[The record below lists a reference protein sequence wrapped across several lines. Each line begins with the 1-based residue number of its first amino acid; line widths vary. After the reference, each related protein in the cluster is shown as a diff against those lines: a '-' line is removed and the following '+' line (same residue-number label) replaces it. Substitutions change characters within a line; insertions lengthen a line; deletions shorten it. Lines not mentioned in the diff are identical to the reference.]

1 MTYKIF
7 LKNNCK
13 AEIRSSY
20 PRSIFSLFIM
30 TLCLSSL
37 GVFCGY
43 IILAQ
48 NQFGTKER
56 SIDKSVALEVETIN
70 TPIPNKKIKDIET
83 SKLSPSKTKK
93 EIENTANISWKSIII
108 KPGDSLALI
117 FSKLGLSAKSLHEIM
132 LIGKKTSILKK
143 LSPGKKINFHIIDN
157 ELIALNYEINLVKI
171 LEVSKYDNKYIAKEI
186 DIKLDSTVKNAN
198 GVIKES
204 LFLSGEK
211 AGLSDNLI
219 MQLVT
224 IFGWDIDFA
233 LDIREG
239 DSFAVLYEEQYKEG
253 VMVAEGPIIAAEF
266 INRGKIIKAVRY
278 LDSTGQN
285 NYYNSNGEAM
295 KKAFLRT
302 PIDFFSRISSKFSLK
317 RKHPVL
323 NKIRAHKGVDYA
335 APIGTPIKATGDGV
349 VNYVGK
355 NGGYGNTIKLKH
367 GGAYTTLYAHL
378 QRFAKNMRRGEKVK
392 QGQIIGYV
400 GTTGL
405 STGPHLHY
413 EFQIHGVHRNPLTV
427 QLPKVR
433 VIDRKNIAEFKK
445 TIAPILAEL
454 DLIKGKNVL
463 SAKYTK
469 TITKEIKLDDG

>member
-1 MTYKIF
+1 
-7 LKNNCK
+7 
-13 AEIRSSY
+13 
-20 PRSIFSLFIM
+20 
-30 TLCLSSL
+30 
-37 GVFCGY
+37 
-43 IILAQ
+43 
-48 NQFGTKER
+48 
-56 SIDKSVALEVETIN
+56 
-70 TPIPNKKIKDIET
+70 
-83 SKLSPSKTKK
+83 
-93 EIENTANISWKSIII
+93 
-108 KPGDSLALI
+108 
-117 FSKLGLSAKSLHEIM
+117 
-132 LIGKKTSILKK
+132 
-143 LSPGKKINFHIIDN
+143 
-157 ELIALNYEINLVKI
+157 
-171 LEVSKYDNKYIAKEI
+171 
-186 DIKLDSTVKNAN
+186 
-198 GVIKES
+198 
-204 LFLSGEK
+204 
-211 AGLSDNLI
+211 
-219 MQLVT
+219 
-224 IFGWDIDFA
+224 
-233 LDIREG
+233 
-239 DSFAVLYEEQYKEG
+239 
-253 VMVAEGPIIAAEF
+253 
-266 INRGKIIKAVRY
+266 
-278 LDSTGQN
+278 
-285 NYYNSNGEAM
+285 M